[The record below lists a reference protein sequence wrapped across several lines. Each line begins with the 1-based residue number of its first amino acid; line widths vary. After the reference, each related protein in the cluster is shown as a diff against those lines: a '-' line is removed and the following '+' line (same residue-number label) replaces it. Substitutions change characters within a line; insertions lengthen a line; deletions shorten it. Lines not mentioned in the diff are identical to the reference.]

1 MPSPYLVCVLCV
13 QEIDGYLEELAN
25 PSTDDGRR
33 SWLEWWVQFY
43 KRGIQEHKD
52 KILKCEEELQA
63 EGRGL
68 SSKRG
73 EPVVLLC
80 RQLPTLVTM
89 AACCRYGNY
98 VAMVTNSQALVLRPR
113 HRADH
118 GNHVT
123 MVTLCHFFV
132 IALRV
137 ILMASR
143 AAFYEGTAKLDY
155 T

>member
-1 MPSPYLVCVLCV
+1 V
-13 QEIDGYLEELAN
+13 QSIDGWLEELAD

-33 SWLEWWVQFY
+33 SWLERRVQPY
-43 KRGIQEHKD
+43 KRWIQENKD

-73 EPVVLLC
+73 EPVGLLC

-89 AACCRYGNY
+89 AACCRCGNR
-98 VAMVTNSQALVLRPR
+98 VAIVTNYQALVLRPR
-113 HRADH
+113 HRAAH

-123 MVTLCHFFV
+123 MATLCHFFI

-143 AAFYEGTAKLDY
+143 AAFYEDTAKLDY